1 MNNRGSNGSG
11 PSLPGDHQHDSISG
25 WRLDLDLGRR
35 ALVLI
40 GLIVGVTCMRC
51 RKRRKAT
58 GLLPRK
64 KVRAEVN
71 I

>member
-1 MNNRGSNGSG
+1 MVQVPASQATISTSG
-11 PSLPGDHQHDSISG
+11 L
-25 WRLDLDLGRR
+25 RLDLDLGRR